1 MDKVQKVEKLFTSRQ
16 SFSKSVR
23 VTRKKYASDL
33 FSGRH
38 EPVFYYVYVPP
49 VKLGMA
55 SYVPHIYVYH
65 YIRCRRLVWPIS
77 IRIRLFLQVPL
88 TSRLTS
94 FFLFFSI
101 ARPILIDVS
110 RSHVEYNERL

>member
-55 SYVPHIYVYH
+55 SYVPRIYIYT
-65 YIRCRRLVWPIS
+65 IIS
-77 IRIRLFLQVPL
+77 DVVVSFGLSLFVFDF
-88 TSRLTS
+88 
-94 FFLFFSI
+94 FFL
-101 ARPILIDVS
+101 
-110 RSHVEYNERL
+110 